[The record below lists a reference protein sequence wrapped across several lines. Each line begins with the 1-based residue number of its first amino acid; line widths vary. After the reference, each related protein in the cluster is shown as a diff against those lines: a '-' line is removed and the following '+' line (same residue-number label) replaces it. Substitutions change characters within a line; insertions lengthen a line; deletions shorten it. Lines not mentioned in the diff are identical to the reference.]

1 MNAPYAPAVLTAP
14 TDTLA
19 RLALALAVVLRALR
33 TQARRLDAWF
43 AARKR
48 AAQDRRD
55 LATMSDRELADIGV
69 SRASVDAIAT
79 GGWSRDSYC

>member
-1 MNAPYAPAVLTAP
+1 MNAPYAPAALTAP

-19 RLALALAVVLRALR
+19 RLAIALALGMRAIR
-33 TQARRLDAWF
+33 RQSRRLDAWL

-55 LATMSDRELADIGV
+55 LAEMSDRELTDIGV
-69 SRASVDAIAT
+69 SRASVDAVAS
-79 GGWSRDSYC
+79 GGWSRDTFC

>member
-55 LATMSDRELADIGV
+55 LATMSDRELADIGG
-69 SRASVDAIAT
+69 R
-79 GGWSRDSYC
+79 G